1 MAGMTRDNGLVPK
14 MICGYCGHET
24 SGPAARCS
32 DCGAPLAPERP
43 TVPDALTVMGIDPGD
58 QPTIVPLP
66 GDPQTGSNAS
76 GGERYP
82 VGPSGNGSVSTDAPT
97 LGPDAP
103 TQHAG
108 TSAGPPSAVTGPLAQ
123 GESFGAR
130 YHIIRL
136 LGIGGM
142 GAVYQA
148 WDEVLGVAVA
158 IKVIRPETMRDPRA
172 AAEIERRF
180 KRELLLARQVTHK
193 NVVRIHDIGEINGIK
208 YITMAFVKGTDL
220 ATRLK
225 REGKLPVDVVMPIAR
240 AIVSGL
246 HAAHTAGVVHRDLKP
261 ANIIINDDG
270 GEALIMDF
278 GIARSAGGRGLAPAS
293 DPRRPSPAVGP
304 ITRVVEATMVGVI
317 VGTIEYMAP
326 EQAKGMPVDQRADI
340 YSVGLILYDA
350 LVGGYRSVGAESAI
364 AELEGRMLKPPPAAR
379 TVSPEIPEALD
390 RVISKCLEPD
400 AAKRYQTTEE
410 LEADLVRLDNR
421 GELIPIKRV
430 VGMKMVS
437 GIVALALALIGG
449 VWYYARTLVP
459 PPPHDPVSVVIADFQ
474 NRTGDAS
481 FDRTL
486 EPALRI
492 GLEDAGFITA
502 FDRTQMANL
511 GATVSADLDEAAA
524 RKIALGQGIGVVV
537 SGSID
542 RQGRGYRVSFAAIQ
556 TVTGEAIASG
566 DSSAS
571 SKDQVLT
578 AVTQLAATLR
588 TKLGD
593 ETSES
598 AKVFAMDTLA
608 ATSLDVI
615 HEYAQ
620 AMEAL
625 ANGKNEEARQRA
637 AKAAQLDPNFGS
649 AYGIMAAASEALT
662 QHEEANQYIRLALA
676 RLDRVT
682 ERERYRIRGLSFV
695 LTGDQRK
702 CVEEYG
708 ELVKR
713 YPSDTS
719 AHNNLSVCARLLRD
733 MPRAIEEMRSAVAI
747 LPKRA
752 RFRSNLA
759 LNAAYGGE
767 FQTAEREAQETLKL
781 NPTYTS
787 GFSALAFAQLGQ
799 GQLAEVAETYE
810 TLKNTNA
817 SQAASGLGDL
827 ALYEGRLSDAAQIY
841 ESGATADLTAREF
854 DNAAHKFAAL
864 AYVELTRGHKDKA
877 NEAAKLAVSN
887 SKTFKAKFLA
897 GRILAET
904 GDAEA
909 ARKVAADLASDSQLE
924 PRASAKIVEGDIAVH
939 SGQIRQGINALTE
952 ANGLLDTWIG
962 RFDLGR
968 AYVAD
973 GAFTQA
979 DSEFD
984 RCLKRRGEA
993 LALFLG
999 AEPTYGYFPHV
1010 YYYQGRVREGLG
1022 STGSAESYL
1031 TYLKIRGKAGE
1042 DPLLAEV
1049 RKRAGQ

>member
-1 MAGMTRDNGLVPK
+1 
-14 MICGYCGHET
+14 
-24 SGPAARCS
+24 
-32 DCGAPLAPERP
+32 
-43 TVPDALTVMGIDPGD
+43 
-58 QPTIVPLP
+58 
-66 GDPQTGSNAS
+66 
-76 GGERYP
+76 
-82 VGPSGNGSVSTDAPT
+82 
-97 LGPDAP
+97 
-103 TQHAG
+103 
-108 TSAGPPSAVTGPLAQ
+108 
-123 GESFGAR
+123 
-130 YHIIRL
+130 
-136 LGIGGM
+136 
-142 GAVYQA
+142 
-148 WDEVLGVAVA
+148 
-158 IKVIRPETMRDPRA
+158 
-172 AAEIERRF
+172 
-180 KRELLLARQVTHK
+180 
-193 NVVRIHDIGEINGIK
+193 
-208 YITMAFVKGTDL
+208 
-220 ATRLK
+220 
-225 REGKLPVDVVMPIAR
+225 
-240 AIVSGL
+240 
-246 HAAHTAGVVHRDLKP
+246 
-261 ANIIINDDG
+261 
-270 GEALIMDF
+270 
-278 GIARSAGGRGLAPAS
+278 
-293 DPRRPSPAVGP
+293 
-304 ITRVVEATMVGVI
+304 
-317 VGTIEYMAP
+317 
-326 EQAKGMPVDQRADI
+326 
-340 YSVGLILYDA
+340 
-350 LVGGYRSVGAESAI
+350 
-364 AELEGRMLKPPPAAR
+364 
-379 TVSPEIPEALD
+379 
-390 RVISKCLEPD
+390 
-400 AAKRYQTTEE
+400 
-410 LEADLVRLDNR
+410 
-421 GELIPIKRV
+421 
-430 VGMKMVS
+430 
-437 GIVALALALIGG
+437 
-449 VWYYARTLVP
+449 
-459 PPPHDPVSVVIADFQ
+459 
-474 NRTGDAS
+474 
-481 FDRTL
+481 
-486 EPALRI
+486 
-492 GLEDAGFITA
+492 
-502 FDRTQMANL
+502 MANL

-662 QHEEANQYIRLALA
+662 QHEEANKYIRLALA

-767 FQTAEREAQETLKL
+767 FADRRARGSGNVETQSNIYEWVQRAGLCAAR
-781 NPTYTS
+781 PGAVS
-787 GFSALAFAQLGQ
+787 GSGRDIRDVEEHQRVSGC
-799 GQLAEVAETYE
+799 V
-810 TLKNTNA
+810 
-817 SQAASGLGDL
+817 GLGDL

-984 RCLKRRGEA
+984 RCIKRRGEA

-1010 YYYQGRVREGLG
+1010 YCSQGRVREGLG